1 LVTTHGSIN
10 VDVMRWKRLADV
22 YDYAAQHAIPLE
34 QAVETLVNRGLSHV
48 TPPWQQVPVEP
59 YRRPGQR

>member
-1 LVTTHGSIN
+1 MTKNASIN
-10 VDVMRWKRLADV
+10 IDVMHWKKLADV

-34 QAVETLVNRGLSHV
+34 QAVETLVNQGLNHV
-48 TPPWQQVPVEP
+48 VPPWQQTHVEP